1 MIRFGNWLLAAALAA
16 APLAAAGPA
25 AAQPLKQIKLM
36 YTAVSGFTSAYVA
49 QEEGFFK
56 KHGLDVSFV
65 LTPSSGNNPPA
76 LVSNSVQ
83 IAGPTMPTLLEAN
96 DAGLDLV
103 VIAGGAVYPLEAD
116 ILVARQGSGI
126 TKPTDLKGKTV
137 GVPGIGAL
145 LDFMLHRNLKANG
158 VDPKSV
164 RFVEVGFVQAADA
177 LKSGRIDAY
186 PAEAPFTARIL
197 QSKAG
202 YAVKNWL
209 ADTPDGTL
217 TVIYAATRKWA
228 EANKDTVIALRQA
241 MREANAFITTH
252 HDLMYKDIAK
262 YTHLPI
268 KVVSSLQPPNLV
280 VDVSPKQAKFW
291 IDLVKDSG
299 VIKGNPDPSHILFE
313 PEPAAKK

>member
-1 MIRFGNWLLAAALAA
+1 MTGLRSLLAAALAV
-16 APLAAAGPA
+16 APIAAAGPA
-25 AAQPLKQIKLM
+25 AAQPITHLKMM
-36 YTAVSGFTSAYVA
+36 YEAVSGFSSAYVA

-56 KHGLDVSFV
+56 KHGIDMSFV
-65 LTPSSGNNPPA
+65 LTPTSGNNPPA
-76 LVSNSVQ
+76 LVSGSVQ
-83 IAGPTMPTLLEAN
+83 VAGPTVPTVLEAN

-103 VIAGGAVYPLEAD
+103 IISSGDVYPLQGD

-126 TKPTDLKGKTV
+126 EKPADLKGKSV

-158 VDPKSV
+158 VDPKTV
-164 RFVEVGFVQAADA
+164 RFVEVGFAHAADA

-202 YAVKNWL
+202 YAVKDWL

-217 TVIYAATRKWA
+217 TVVYATTRKWA
-228 EANKDTVIALRQA
+228 EANKDTVVALRQA
-241 MREANAFITTH
+241 MREANAFIKTH
-252 HDLMYKDIAK
+252 HDVMYKDIAK
-262 YTHLPI
+262 YTHLPV
-268 KVVSSLQPPNLV
+268 KVVSSLEPPNLA
-280 VDVSPKQAKFW
+280 VDISPKQIKFW

-313 PEPAAKK
+313 PDLAAAH

>member
-1 MIRFGNWLLAAALAA
+1 RLCYTRRNNIMRENMMRCLGVSVAASLAAVAA
-16 APLAAAGPA
+16 FWTGPA
-25 AAQPLKQIKLM
+25 AAQTKLKMM
-36 YTAVSGFTSAYVA
+36 YTAVSGFTAGYVA
-49 QEEGFFK
+49 QDQGFFK
-56 KHGLDVSFV
+56 KRGIDVEFQQ
-65 LTPSSGNNPPA
+65 TMSSGNNPPA

-158 VDPKSV
+158 VDPRSV
-164 RFVEVGFVQAADA
+164 KFVEVGFPQAADA

-197 QSKAG
+197 GSKAG
-202 YAVKNWL
+202 YAVKDWL
-209 ADTPDGTL
+209 ANTPDGTL

-280 VDVSPKQAKFW
+280 VDVSPKQAKF
-291 IDLVKDSG
+291 
-299 VIKGNPDPSHILFE
+299 
-313 PEPAAKK
+313 

>member
-1 MIRFGNWLLAAALAA
+1 MKRFGPWVLAAALAA
-16 APLAAAGPA
+16 APLAAAGSA
-25 AAQPLKQIKLM
+25 SAQELKHLKMM

-49 QEEGFFK
+49 QEQGFFK
-56 KHGLDVSFV
+56 KHGIDMEFV
-65 LTPSSGNNPPA
+65 QTRSSGNNPPA

-83 IAGPTMPTLLEAN
+83 VAGPTMPTLLEAN

-126 TKPTDLKGKTV
+126 QKPTDLKGKTV

-158 VDPKSV
+158 VDPKTV
-164 RFVEVGFVQAADA
+164 KFVEVGFPQAADA

-186 PAEAPFTARIL
+186 PAEAPFTARII

-202 YAVKNWL
+202 YAVKDWL

-217 TVIYAATRKWA
+217 TVVFATTRKWA
-228 EANKDTVIALRQA
+228 EANKDTVIALRAA
-241 MREANAFITTH
+241 MKEANAWIPTH
-252 HDLMYKDIAK
+252 HDEMYKAIAK
-262 YTHLPI
+262 YTHLPV
-268 KVVSSLQPPNLV
+268 KVVSSLSPPNLT
-280 VDVSPKQAKFW
+280 VDVSPKQVQFW
-291 IDLVKDSG
+291 IDLVKESG
-299 VIKGNPDPSHILFE
+299 KIKKPVDAEHILFE
-313 PEPAAKK
+313 PEAAANK